1 MADFA
6 ALADEF
12 LRITTEAVFRV
23 ATTSRL
29 HDSVF
34 VDRVTSWVSDAASA
48 GSDRSA
54 I

>member
-34 VDRVTSWVSDAASA
+34 VDRVTSWVSEEPSA
-48 GSDRSA
+48 GGIRSG